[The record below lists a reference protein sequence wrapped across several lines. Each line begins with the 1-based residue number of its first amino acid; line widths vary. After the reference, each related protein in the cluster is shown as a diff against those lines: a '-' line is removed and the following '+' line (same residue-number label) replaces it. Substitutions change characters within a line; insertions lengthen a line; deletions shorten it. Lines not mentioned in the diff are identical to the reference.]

1 MGASKKIKNI
11 FVKPYK
17 AFTNK
22 FIPIVNTINNYLDS
36 WFPSEKYNWRKIAI
50 GWGILQAVII
60 TSLEIYVA
68 YLNLKQVRSIYEF
81 YKHNNDSVTMRKLNG
96 VDSLAVYHM
105 IFIVAQFFLFYLVCD
120 TVSKSSSIQLII
132 STFFSIGIA
141 GYSVIQLWQANK
153 SAARDENDK
162 ENKSIINH
170 YIEGKGDDLHLHEG
184 KTIEYIIIGLMV
196 IFCLG
201 WILIALRLYKI
212 FGWNVFKQLGADIGV
227 KNRLKLCQIFLAMLK
242 IDIFFFTAFTIQ
254 IFIFVVTNLTDSNI
268 KSINCALLVVNF
280 VILFL
285 GFYAIKKENY
295 AYMSM
300 FILLLSVSIGYMVYN
315 VVDVVY
321 DGYNQEKN
329 NAASGNSTKD
339 DSEIKY
345 RNCSISLSMA
355 CYSSIISGMITFIL
369 AIVNFKNFPK
379 GLRKDKTLRPTS
391 THNSTLSS
399 SYNTGKRWSIE

>member
-22 FIPIVNTINNYLDS
+22 FIPIVNSINNYLDS

-50 GWGILQAVII
+50 AWALLQVITI
-60 TSLEIYVA
+60 TTLEIFVTRE
-68 YLNLKQVRSIYEF
+68 NGKQTTAIFEF
-81 YKHNNDSVTMRKLNG
+81 YRTTNNGEIISKLSG

-105 IFIVAQFFLFYLVCD
+105 IFIVAQFFLLYLICD
-120 TVSKSSSIQLII
+120 TVTKSSTIQLII

-153 SAARDENDK
+153 GSAPEEDNPDG
-162 ENKSIINH
+162 IINH
-170 YIEGKGDDLHLHEG
+170 YLTQNPTAELHKSKNL
-184 KTIEYIIIGLMV
+184 EYIIIGVMP

-201 WILIALRLYKI
+201 WVLIALRLYKI

-227 KNRLKLCQIFLAMLK
+227 KNRLKLCQIFLAILK

-254 IFIFVVTNLTDSNI
+254 IFIFVVTNINETPKKI
-268 KSINCALLVVNF
+268 INCVLLAVNF
-280 VILFL
+280 IILFL

-295 AYMSM
+295 VYMSM
-300 FILLLSVSIGYMVYN
+300 FIALLSISIGFMVYN
-315 VVDVVY
+315 VVDIIY
-321 DGYNQEKN
+321 DNMNTE
-329 NAASGNSTKD
+329 NAKKSGNGNDLKLV
-339 DSEIKY
+339 KY

-355 CYSSIISGMITFIL
+355 CYSSIVAGMVTFIL
-369 AIVNFKNFPK
+369 ALINFKNFPK
-379 GLRKDKTLRPTS
+379 GLKRDKTLRMYII
-391 THNSTLSS
+391 
-399 SYNTGKRWSIE
+399 YNKYIQTKLNMLVNNIY

>member
-227 KNRLKLCQIFLAMLK
+227 KNRLKLYQILLALLK
-242 IDIFFFTAFTIQ
+242 IDIFFFSAFTIQ
-254 IFIFVVTNLTDSNI
+254 FAIFVITNIEDGITVKIINI
-268 KSINCALLVVNF
+268 ILLGLNF
-280 VILFL
+280 IMPFI
-285 GFYAIKKENY
+285 GFIATKKENY
-295 AYMSM
+295 VYMTL
-300 FILLLSVSIGYMVYN
+300 FIVLLSISLGYMVFN
-315 VVDVVY
+315 FIDIVVDVNK
-321 DGYNQEKN
+321 DQSEK
-329 NAASGNSTKD
+329 
-339 DSEIKY
+339 
-345 RNCSISLSMA
+345 
-355 CYSSIISGMITFIL
+355 
-369 AIVNFKNFPK
+369 KN
-379 GLRKDKTLRPTS
+379 
-391 THNSTLSS
+391 
-399 SYNTGKRWSIE
+399 I